1 MKAQLDGKVTLNGV
15 NPSEFEGNFISHI
28 NIQFLQSVLSTDLD
42 ILTTIIQN
50 ARLSLYLN
58 ELEPQ
63 CIIRIARYIKTEIVF
78 IQSSSLSEE
87 LFTFLLQ
94 KTNCDSYQLSNCII
108 SNNFATQL
116 KQVKQLSLYNSKINE
131 AQLEELASSIKNLEL
146 VQSISRPCHINSIKL
161 NQLQIS
167 LARLS
172 FTIFSFENLQ
182 SLSLKNCKLYDQSL
196 KSVKFYGQSL
206 DLEGNFITSS
216 GLKRI
221 NFKNLQTLNL
231 SKNKID
237 LSGYLKI
244 ASSSDLCV
252 TDLSEN
258 IIEAEDLEEN
268 SNIKVDK
275 NFIANRDHQLVDIT
289 APIITIVQLQYP
301 KASELQLKIQSEIM
315 YNQRAFKMFQ
325 YALTTPPLIAKT
337 ITDPLFV
344 FTEDYEE
351 YISCIQFGPCCEAK
365 FTTRVPQINL
375 SFVKVLTI
383 NYKLLSQ
390 LLICPK
396 ILIIENY
403 VDNGPL
409 EVKADIIYLKNYNGM
424 QVSNTTC
431 KALFTE
437 ESVFTEITAL
447 QQFKFSD
454 FTYGQ
459 LLYAINTVIPINN
472 DEELSDEPRE
482 STIQLNSLG
491 ISNIKKDALTELI
504 NKQRQ
509 KRINNVQNETSTVNA
524 AKSKLLSEKFTN
536 KPHQSLFLGK
546 SISKQITQ
554 NLMIKQ
560 LNHTQEVQK
569 DKQEDMQIQELNYQ
583 PQSSKLM
590 EQNLKQISQQTNVQ
604 NNKEQQNAKQEE
616 LQKEI
621 PRSTN
626 QMEQNNEQK
635 PKIEKEEETN
645 DKQVDILQLNQ
656 QIQKQNTEDT
666 KTEILNLFDES
677 NIIQHQE
684 VQITSAQNSTK
695 QNQLILTP
703 VVIPTKPKQNNL
715 IYQLQNKSQKLFEDF
730 NIIPMK
736 EETYEKPPN
745 VKTAMDIMS
754 QFSIVK
760 KYCHYSPEPLTTD
773 RNVSS
778 PELITAVNQD
788 IQLSPILTD
797 KNEIHHQL
805 VFEKEQVNEM
815 QMLKE
820 QENIQPTHESYQC
833 EEQCRD
839 NQDIKLSP
847 FLTQENKVQQ
857 INNEEKSDQQAF
869 EMKEDLTIQNPI
881 EQVQENENDDLDL
894 DYIRHQMSIMPKVN
908 IEHIDFAQL
917 NEEDITTQ
925 KDTELVQKSMQTTEK
940 LSLKQSAQIQ
950 TDFERLTPINMETL
964 FQNTSRKSNRNQLV
978 QKLSKLTE
986 PQKQKVNFQN
996 GNANLKMKQEKDLI
1010 FNVNCKGS
1018 INMQDLTPV
1027 FIL

>member
-28 NIQFLQSVLSTDLD
+28 NIQFLQPVSSTDLE

-131 AQLEELASSIKNLEL
+131 AQLEELASTIKNLEL
-146 VQSISRPCHINSIKL
+146 VQSISRPSRINSIKL
-161 NQLQIS
+161 NKLQIS

-182 SLSLKNCKLYDQSL
+182 SLSLKNCKIYDQSL
-196 KSVKFYGQSL
+196 KSVKFYGHSL
-206 DLEGNFITSS
+206 DLEGNFITSL

-237 LSGYLKI
+237 LSGYQKI
-244 ASSSDLCV
+244 TSSSDLCA

-258 IIEAEDLEEN
+258 LIEADDLEEN
-268 SNIKVDK
+268 TNIKVDN
-275 NFIANRDHQLVDIT
+275 NFIVNRDHQRIDIT

-301 KASELQLKIQSEIM
+301 KATELQLKIQSEIM

-375 SFVKVLTI
+375 SFVKVFTI
-383 NYKLLSQ
+383 NYKLLPQ

-409 EVKADIIYLKNYNGM
+409 EVKADIIYLKNYSGL

-431 KALFTE
+431 KVLFTE
-437 ESVFTEITAL
+437 EAVFTEITAL
-447 QQFKFSD
+447 QQFKFTD
-454 FTYGQ
+454 FTFGQ

-472 DEELSDEPRE
+472 EEELSDEPRE
-482 STIQLNSLG
+482 SNVQLNSLG

-509 KRINNVQNETSTVNA
+509 KRINNVQNETTTANA

-546 SISKQITQ
+546 SIAKQITQ

-560 LNHTQEVQK
+560 LNHTQEVSK
-569 DKQEDMQIQELNYQ
+569 DKQDMQIQELNYQ
-583 PQSSKLM
+583 PQSSKM
-590 EQNLKQISQQTNVQ
+590 QNNQQIDIQ
-604 NNKEQQNAKQEE
+604 NNKEENAKQEE
-616 LQKEI
+616 LLKEM
-621 PRSTN
+621 PQSAN
-626 QMEQNNEQK
+626 QMDQNIEQ
-635 PKIEKEEETN
+635 PKIEKVEETY
-645 DKQVDILQLNQ
+645 DKLVDIMQLNQ
-656 QIQKQNTEDT
+656 QIQKQNMEEI
-666 KTEILNLFDES
+666 KPEILNLFDES

-684 VQITSAQNSTK
+684 ILIGSAQNSTK

-736 EETYEKPPN
+736 EETYEKPSN

-773 RNVSS
+773 KNVSS

-788 IQLSPILTD
+788 IQLSPVLTD
-797 KNEIHHQL
+797 KNQIHQQL

-820 QENIQPTHESYQC
+820 QENMQPTHESQQC
-833 EEQCRD
+833 DEQCCD

-847 FLTQENKVQQ
+847 VLTQENKVQQ
-857 INNEEKSDQQAF
+857 INNEEKSDQQDF
-869 EMKEDLTIQNPI
+869 EMKEYLNIQNPI
-881 EQVQENENDDLDL
+881 EQVQENADDDLDL
-894 DYIRHQMSIMPKVN
+894 DYIRHQISIMPKVDV
-908 IEHIDFAQL
+908 EHINFAQL
-917 NEEDITTQ
+917 NEEDIITQ
-925 KDTELVQKSMQTTEK
+925 KDAELVQKSMQTTEK
-940 LSLKQSAQIQ
+940 TFVKTVS
-950 TDFERLTPINMETL
+950 PN
-964 FQNTSRKSNRNQLV
+964 SN
-978 QKLSKLTE
+978 
-986 PQKQKVNFQN
+986 
-996 GNANLKMKQEKDLI
+996 
-1010 FNVNCKGS
+1010 
-1018 INMQDLTPV
+1018 
-1027 FIL
+1027 